1 MDTQDILLDGQDEW
15 GDIEKLLGTKF
26 DDLEDISLPATWSK
40 RFCLAMLCVIS
51 CARTAFMKAL
61 GNLPPGG
68 EAEMLQLRAENG
80 ELKRQLAIRKKLL
93 KIVNS
98 RLMRVNPRKRPRFTA
113 YERFELLEIKAL
125 LGLNKTQAA
134 KLFVVT
140 GETIRKWSK
149 AVKDGLP
156 LIGLAEHPSKYPDYI
171 RQAVQR
177 VTTWYPHFGKKRIA
191 GLLARMGLHLAVS
204 TIGRIRGEPPIHPA
218 TVDGQPSPPDDEPA
232 KPGEETKEIAAYY
245 PNHVWN
251 IDLTLVPTMFGL
263 QSGLVDDVKKQQYPY
278 CYHVLNVLDQFSRRL
293 MGSVMFLKEPTS
305 MEITDALGGII
316 HREGASPKHIICDR
330 GSQFTSGDFKKWCK
344 DAEIKPRYGALGSKA
359 SIAVTE
365 RLHLTMKNEFTRKL
379 DVTLVETNFQR
390 DLDDFRTWYNRFRPH
405 SYLGGATPD
414 EKYSGQTPANTL
426 PRFEPRALAKPRVEL
441 RGKPGQRVQFDIDFV
456 GGNKLLPIFRAK

>member
-1 MDTQDILLDGQDEW
+1 MDEKDILLDARDEW
-15 GDIEKLLGTKF
+15 GDIEKLLGEMF
-26 DDLEDISLPATWSK
+26 DDLQNISLPATWSK
-40 RFCLAMLCVIS
+40 RLSYAMFCVIA
-51 CARTAFMKAL
+51 CARLAFMRAL
-61 GNLPPGG
+61 GSLPPGS
-68 EAEMLQLRAENG
+68 EAETLQLRAEND
-80 ELKRQLAIRKKLL
+80 ELRRQLAIHKKL
-93 KIVNS
+93 VNITNG
-98 RLMRVNPRKRPRFTA
+98 RLMRMPARKRPRFSA

-125 LGLNKTQAA
+125 LGLNKAQAA

-149 AVKDGLP
+149 AVTNGLP

-171 RQAVQR
+171 RLAVQR
-177 VTTWYPHFGKKRIA
+177 VATWYPHFGKKRIA
-191 GLLARMGLHLAVS
+191 GLLARMGFHLAVS
-204 TIGRIRGEPPIHPA
+204 TIGRIRDEPPIDPA
-218 TVDGQPSPPDDEPA
+218 NINEPPSPPDDEPA
-232 KPGEETKEIAAYY
+232 KPDKETKEIIANY

-251 IDLTLVPTMFGL
+251 IDLTLVPTMLGL

-278 CYHVLNVLDQFSRRL
+278 CYHVLNVLDQLSRRL
-293 MGSVMFLKEPTS
+293 MGSVAFLKEPTS
-305 MEITDALGGII
+305 TEIRDVLNGVIR
-316 HREGASPKHIICDR
+316 REGASPRHIICDR
-330 GSQFTSGDFKKWCK
+330 GPQFTSGDFKKWCK
-344 DAEIKPRYGALGSKA
+344 DEEVKPRYGALGSKK
-359 SIAVTE
+359 SIAITE
-365 RLHLTMKNEFTRKL
+365 RFHLTMKNEFTRKV
-379 DVTLVETNFQR
+379 DVTLVEASFQR